1 MIFPIFSEPFH
12 RPFDGASFNI
22 SSSTA
27 RRYALRVNPPELQF
41 LLVKLIAGIMWEV
54 KGTADIEIN
63 DSIKD
68 VHVTAIFELQS
79 ILLCVMM
86 PESGG
91 ILGQSS
97 GGITLNA
104 DHRNG
109 GSVTSVADQDLGVVL
124 AVGFVQTI
132 GGHFCPA
139 KEKSQGNLIIGPR
152 IFQINF
158 RKFIS
163 QLILVIGWGIFRETT
178 LRLMSELTDDKS
190 TLVQVMAWCHQVIT
204 WTNVDPD
211 LGRHMSSLGRTEL
224 TRWDWVTHI
233 CISKLTIIG
242 SNRSLSPGR
251 HRAIIWTNDGMLL
264 IGPQGT
270 NFREISIEIHT
281 FSFKKIHLKMSSGK
295 CRPHWLDPNALT

>member
-1 MIFPIFSEPFH
+1 MIFPIFSEPFY
-12 RPFDGASFNI
+12 RPFDGPSFNI

-54 KGTADIEIN
+54 KGTADIKIN

-86 PESGG
+86 PDGSG

-109 GSVTSVADQDLGVVL
+109 GSVTSVVDQDLGVVL
-124 AVGFVQTI
+124 AVGLVQTI

-139 KEKSQGNLIIGPR
+139 KEKSQGNL
-152 IFQINF
+152 
-158 RKFIS
+158 
-163 QLILVIGWGIFRETT
+163 L
-178 LRLMSELTDDKS
+178 
-190 TLVQVMAWCHQVIT
+190 A
-204 WTNVDPD
+204 
-211 LGRHMSSLGRTEL
+211 
-224 TRWDWVTHI
+224 
-233 CISKLTIIG
+233 
-242 SNRSLSPGR
+242 PG
-251 HRAIIWTNDGMLL
+251 D
-264 IGPQGT
+264 
-270 NFREISIEIHT
+270 
-281 FSFKKIHLKMSSGK
+281 FK
-295 CRPHWLDPNALT
+295 